1 METLKKAI
9 IEVLKPRALGFLS
22 DARYREKMEDKIR
35 KKIRRISSI
44 TLGKELEVSVTTK
57 LDEIPYNSYELYK
70 KYYEDPRESHFL
82 YNINDYVT
90 TTTSGTMGRPKKYL
104 LPKTAFKDNM
114 GKTGLSSILVA
125 THDGEKITFEIG
137 DVAYTNVPGGN
148 QIAAHLTEIA
158 KKRNFG
164 FVKNCPDPNLP
175 FQTKVDYFVDN
186 YKNIDMTFMTV
197 TSLLDEIYPR
207 IGEPF
212 HLKAFMT
219 QDASSRV
226 FKDEIMKITGSYPK
240 TTYGSTET
248 LFASVASIEHPGCYI
263 FDWRV
268 IYPEFLP
275 EDEAL
280 DHNAPIFEEK
290 HDSVK
295 LDEVEPG
302 KRYQLVATPYLME
315 MTRYIMPDIME
326 CIDTGDD
333 VLGSNLPV
341 FRYHARSDKIMVLHN
356 FTRIAE
362 EELLQVLK
370 DAGVPFVDFTV
381 KKELE
386 GSREFMRMYLEL
398 SQPMDKELVYKK
410 IDDRL
415 TEFDRD
421 WHDLKSFLKF
431 HPLKIELLPK
441 NSFRNYLYK
450 KHGAP
455 RIERIEMREERL
467 KMLLNQSA

>member
-1 METLKKAI
+1 MESVKKTI
-9 IEVLKPRALGFLS
+9 IEALKPWALGFLS
-22 DARYREKMEDKIR
+22 DSRYRDKMDAKIE
-35 KKIRRISSI
+35 KKIRRITNI
-44 TLGKELEVSVTTK
+44 TLGKELGVSSTTK
-57 LDEIPYNSYELYK
+57 LDDIPYNSYELYK
-70 KYYEDPRESHFL
+70 KYYEKPVEGHFL
-82 YNINDYVT
+82 YDINDYVT
-90 TTTSGTMGRPKKYL
+90 TLTSGTMGRPKKYL
-104 LPKTAFKDNM
+104 LPKTALKNNLSN
-114 GKTGLSSILVA
+114 TGLSSILVA
-125 THDGEKITFEIG
+125 THDGEKITFEFG
-137 DVAYTNVPGGN
+137 DIAYTNVPGGN
-148 QIAAHLTEIA
+148 QISAHLTEIA
-158 KKRNFG
+158 KKGNFG

-175 FQTKVDYFVDN
+175 FQTKVDYFVNN
-186 YKNIDMTFMTV
+186 YKNIDMAFMTV

-226 FKDEIMKITGSYPK
+226 FKDEIKKITGSYPK

-248 LFASVASIEHPGCYI
+248 LFATVASIEYPGCYI

-275 EDEAL
+275 EESVL
-280 DHNAPIFEEK
+280 DYNVSIVEEK
-290 HDSVK
+290 YDSVK

-302 KRYQLVATPYLME
+302 ERYQLVATPYLME

-326 CIDTGDD
+326 CVDTGDD
-333 VLGSNLPV
+333 VLGTDLPV
-341 FRYHARSDKIMVLHN
+341 FRYHARSDKLMVLHN

-370 DAGVPFVDFTV
+370 EAGIPFVDFTV
-381 KKELE
+381 KKELA
-386 GSREFMRMYLEL
+386 GSKEYMRMYLEL
-398 SQPMDKELVYKK
+398 TQSMDTELVYKK
-410 IDDRL
+410 IDDKL

-421 WHDLKSFLKF
+421 WNDLKNFLKYN
-431 HPLKIELLPK
+431 PLIIELLPK

-467 KMLLNQSA
+467 KMLLNNSS